1 MKRTDLKENSPI
13 FFIGKSIII
22 AAILITSSLSF
33 MLGYFVGKN
42 AEPPVVSQKPLP
54 PPQESV
60 ENKDAGTEKQGT
72 VILQPDQIQEA
83 RQTVKAN
90 EPQETRQTPENKGT
104 KQAAETKQTATT
116 TARLQEKKLTK
127 EAEET
132 QKIAKIRKYAVQAG
146 AFKDVSDA
154 DALKAKLDKKGYKS
168 YVIPTETKRHKK
180 LYKVMAG
187 EFVKRKEAEVLAI
200 KIKRS
205 EGLQTFV
212 TFRKEQEELR

>member
-13 FFIGKSIII
+13 FVIGKGIII

-42 AEPPVVSQKPLP
+42 AEPTVVSQKLLP

-60 ENKDAGTEKQGT
+60 ENKNAGTEKQET
-72 VILQPDQIQEA
+72 VTLQPDQIQEA

-90 EPQETRQTPENKGT
+90 DPQENRQTPET
-104 KQAAETKQTATT
+104 KETKQTATT

-132 QKIAKIRKYAVQAG
+132 QKTAKIRKYAVQAG

>member
-1 MKRTDLKENSPI
+1 MKRTDLRENSPI
-13 FFIGKSIII
+13 FFIGKGIII

-60 ENKDAGTEKQGT
+60 ENENSGPEKQET
-72 VILQPDQIQEA
+72 VTFQPDQIQEA
-83 RQTVKAN
+83 RQTVKDN
-90 EPQETRQTPENKGT
+90 EPQKTRQTPETKET
-104 KQAAETKQTATT
+104 KQATETKQTATT
-116 TARLQEKKLTK
+116 TPKPQEKKSAKETK
-127 EAEET
+127 ET
-132 QKIAKIRKYAVQAG
+132 QKTTKIRKYAVQAG

-168 YVIPTETKRHKK
+168 YVIPTETRKHKK

-187 EFVKRKEAEVLAI
+187 EFVNRKEAEVLAI
-200 KIKRS
+200 KMKRS